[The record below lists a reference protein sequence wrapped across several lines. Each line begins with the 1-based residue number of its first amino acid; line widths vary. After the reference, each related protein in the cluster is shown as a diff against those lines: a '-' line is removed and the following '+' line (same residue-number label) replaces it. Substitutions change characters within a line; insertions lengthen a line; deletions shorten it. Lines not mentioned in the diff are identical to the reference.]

1 MAEQN
6 LLTQGK
12 NFFTKLSLWQKVL
25 FVGVPSAVMIAL
37 ILILSAGNY
46 SSDYQVLFNDLT
58 AEDAG
63 AITQNLKEKN
73 IKYKLEDGGSTIL
86 VEKNDLYDTRIS
98 LASEGLPESSIV
110 GYELFDRNNLGMSEF
125 VQQVNFRRALEGEI
139 SRTIQSMDEV
149 KKSRVHLVIPET
161 KLFEKDQK
169 EPTASVTLHLKSG
182 RSISRVNIEGI
193 QTLVASSVE
202 GMLPENVTVV
212 NHMGRLLSKTPIDEN
227 SLAGKTAQQLEQQ
240 KRVESNL
247 ANKIK
252 SMLDGVIGVNNS
264 TVEVTADLNFTKIE
278 QTRTD
283 YDPERQ
289 VVRSE
294 QAIEEVS
301 ESQDSLSYPAVNMAR
316 DKSNIIQNYEIAKN
330 VEHIIHSVGTVN
342 RISVAVMINGTT
354 QIVEEEGVKKVE
366 YLPRSEEEMNKM
378 EEIVKNAV
386 GYDPARG
393 DQVSVIN
400 VPFDTMIDTEYIEQE
415 NLQWWEKPEYQKLL
429 ALIFLM
435 LVTIFIMYR
444 LLQAKAI
451 KDRLRIA
458 MNLPAKIDMDD
469 KEIEEEMD
477 EEEEEELEDL
487 NLDEDDLL
495 LLPSELPEQ
504 LLLEGDTEEQDFADE
519 SLDEDE
525 YGEQGSLEDEALARL
540 NAEDEKQVTEDSLM
554 KQEMKEK
561 VEEFVSEQ
569 TDEAVKLVRIILS
582 QDFDLKNFK

>member
-12 NFFTKLSLWQKVL
+12 NFFSKLTLWQKAL
-25 FVGVPSAVMIAL
+25 FIGVPSAVMITL
-37 ILILSAGNY
+37 ILILSAGSY

-63 AITQNLKEKN
+63 KITQNLKEKN
-73 IKYKLEDGGSTIL
+73 IKYKLEDGGTTIL
-86 VEKNDLYDTRIS
+86 VEKTDLYNTRID
-98 LASEGLPESSIV
+98 LASEGLPASSIV

-149 KKSRVHLVIPET
+149 KKSRVHLVLPET

-182 RSISRVNIEGI
+182 RSLSRVNIEGI

-202 GMLPENVTVV
+202 GLIPENVTIV
-212 NHMGRLLSKTPIDEN
+212 NHLGRLLSKTPLDEN
-227 SLAGKTAQQLEQQ
+227 SIAGKTAQQLEQQ
-240 KRVESNL
+240 KRVEANL

-289 VVRSE
+289 VIRSE

-301 ESQDSLSYPAVNMAR
+301 ESQDSLSYPSVNMAR

-342 RISVAVMINGTT
+342 KISVAVMINGTT
-354 QIVEEEGVKKVE
+354 QVVEEEGVKKVE
-366 YLPRSEEEMNKM
+366 YIPRNEEEMNKM

-393 DQVSVIN
+393 DQVSVLN
-400 VPFDTMIDTEYIEQE
+400 VPFDTMIDYDFIEQE
-415 NLQWWEKPEYQKLL
+415 NLQWWEKPEYQKLI

-458 MNLPAKIDMDD
+458 MNLPAKVDLDD
-469 KEIEEEMD
+469 KEIEDEMD

-504 LLLEGDTEEQDFADE
+504 LLLEGDTEDQDFSDE
-519 SLDEDE
+519 TMDDDE
-525 YGEQGSLEDEALARL
+525 YGEEESLEDEALARL
-540 NAEDEKQVTEDSLM
+540 NSDDERQVTEDSLM

-561 VEEFVSEQ
+561 VEEFVNDQ
-569 TDEAVKLVRIILS
+569 TEEAVKLVRIIMS
-582 QDFDLKNFK
+582 QDFDLRNLK

>member
-12 NFFTKLSLWQKVL
+12 NFFNRLNVWQKAL
-25 FVGVPSAVMIAL
+25 FIGVPSVIL
-37 ILILSAGNY
+37 LGLVLILSTGSN
-46 SSDYQVLFNDLT
+46 SSNYQVLFNDLT
-58 AEDAG
+58 SADAG
-63 AITQNLKEKN
+63 KITQSLKEKQ
-73 IKYKLEDGGSTIL
+73 IDYKLEDGGSTIL
-86 VEKNDLYDTRIS
+86 VDKNNLYNTRID
-98 LASEGLPESSIV
+98 LAAEGLPESSIV
-110 GYELFDRNNLGMSEF
+110 GYELFDKNNLGMSEF

-139 SRTIQSMDEV
+139 ARTIMSMDEV
-149 KKSRVHLVIPET
+149 KKVRVHLVIPET

-182 RSISRVNIEGI
+182 RSLSRMNVEGI

-202 GMLPENVTVV
+202 GLISDNVTVV
-212 NHMGRLLSKTPIDEN
+212 NHMGRLLSKPAIDEN
-227 SLAGKTAQQLEQQ
+227 SVAGKTAQQLEQQ

-264 TVEVTADLNFTKIE
+264 TVEVTADLNFTRIE
-278 QTRTD
+278 QTKTD

-289 VVRSE
+289 VIRSE
-294 QAIEEVS
+294 QAIQEVS
-301 ESQDSLSYPAVNMAR
+301 ESQDSLSYPAVNMAK

-330 VEHIIHSVGTVN
+330 VEHIIHSVGTVD

-354 QIVEEEGVKKVE
+354 QIIEEEGAKKVE
-366 YLPRSEEEMNKM
+366 YIPRTEEEMQKM

-386 GYDPARG
+386 GYNPGRG

-400 VPFDTMIDTEYIEQE
+400 VPFDTMIDYDIVEEQ
-415 NLQWWEKPEYQKLL
+415 NLQWWQKPDYQKLM
-429 ALIFLM
+429 ALLFLM
-435 LVTIFIMYR
+435 LLTIFVMFR

-451 KDRLRIA
+451 KDRMRIA
-458 MNLPAKIDMDD
+458 MNLPAQIEMDD
-469 KEIEEEMD
+469 KAIEDEMD

-504 LLLEGDTEEQDFADE
+504 LLLEGDTMEPTFIDDFEEE
-519 SLDEDE
+519 YDEDE
-525 YGEQGSLEDEALARL
+525 GSLRDEALARL
-540 NAEDEKQVTEDSLM
+540 NSDDERQVTEDSLM

-561 VEEFVSEQ
+561 VEEFVNEQ
-569 TDEAVKLVRIILS
+569 TEEAVKLVRIIMA
-582 QDFDLKNFK
+582 QDFDLRNIK